1 MGKHTRTPR
10 GTHRRQA
17 AFEKRATTHH
27 EFIGESD
34 ADRAEAEF
42 RKHEHREDE
51 AVRQMASEF
60 ESLAEKGD
68 GAMGPEIPFRI
79 PRSVGEVKDTMEKLR
94 EKAEERLDEMPE
106 LVQRAI
112 SLGESIL
119 GLMVVPVRFGVR
131 LVRDALAVPA
141 AMFRILTHREA

>member
-1 MGKHTRTPR
+1 MAEHSRSAGVAASALAPPPDRSLSRAAARCDNRMESLRFLGRRLAEEARVGKHTRTPR

-94 EKAEERLDEMPE
+94 EKAE
-106 LVQRAI
+106 
-112 SLGESIL
+112 
-119 GLMVVPVRFGVR
+119 
-131 LVRDALAVPA
+131 
-141 AMFRILTHREA
+141 